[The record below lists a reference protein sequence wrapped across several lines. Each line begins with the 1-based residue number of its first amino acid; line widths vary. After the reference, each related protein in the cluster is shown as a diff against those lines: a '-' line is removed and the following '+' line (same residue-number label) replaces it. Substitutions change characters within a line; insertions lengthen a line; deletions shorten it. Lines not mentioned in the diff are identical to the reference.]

1 MTATPFMPVFRT
13 FPGFSALVYPENI
26 FEARSVL
33 QSKSNNKLDAA
44 TIIDM
49 CQRMQPHAG
58 PVHNL
63 KVIGSSTSN
72 ILAVNLPTG
81 MYSLIV
87 ESGLIQIHHDD
98 DTEIMLTMLGNARV
112 ERVLRNR

>member
-1 MTATPFMPVFRT
+1 MPVSRT

-33 QSKSNNKLDAA
+33 QSRKNNKLSTA

-49 CQRMQPHAG
+49 CKRMQPHEG

-63 KVIGSSTSN
+63 KVVGSSTSK
-72 ILAVNLPTG
+72 ILAVNLPPG

-98 DTEIMLTMLGNARV
+98 DTEIMLTLLGNAQV
-112 ERVLRNR
+112 ERILRSR